1 MRIVSGKLKR
11 MRFIPPKGFPSRPT
25 TDFAKEG
32 LFNVL
37 ENQVDIAAI
46 NVLDLFAG
54 TGNISFE
61 FASRDADQ
69 VVAVD
74 RNFKCV
80 KFIQSFGEKHEL
92 SNLLVQKSDVFK
104 FVEQHTAEYDLVFAD
119 PPFKADYYDRLIDK
133 VLASGLLK
141 EKGIFILEHEKHKQF
156 EDQPSFVEA
165 RRYGSVVFSFFAKKE

>member
-11 MRFIPPKGFPSRPT
+11 MRFSPPKGFPSRPT

-37 ENQVDIAAI
+37 ENQFNIAELD
-46 NVLDLFAG
+46 VLDLFAG

-61 FASRDADQ
+61 FASRDAHH

-74 RNFKCV
+74 RNFKCT
-80 KFIQSFGEKHEL
+80 KFIHSFAEKHNL

-104 FVEQHTAEYDLVFAD
+104 FIEQNKGQYDLIFAD
-119 PPFKADYYDRLIDK
+119 PPFKADFYDRLVDQ
-133 VLASGLLK
+133 VLGSGMLK
-141 EKGIFILEHEKHKQF
+141 ENGIFILEHEKHSSY
-156 EDQPSFVEA
+156 DDHAYFVEA
-165 RRYGSVVFSFFAKKE
+165 RKYGNVVFSFFEKE

>member
-11 MRFIPPKGFPSRPT
+11 MRFQPPKGFPSRPT

-37 ENQVDIAAI
+37 ENQIDLDSIS
-46 NVLDLFAG
+46 VLDIFAG

-61 FASRDADQ
+61 FASRGARR

-92 SNLLVQKSDVFK
+92 ENLVIQKSDVFK
-104 FVEQHTAEYDLVFAD
+104 FIEQHKGSYDLVFAD
-119 PPFKADYYDRLIDK
+119 PPFEADFYDRLIDL
-133 VLASGLLK
+133 VMSSDLLLK
-141 EKGIFILEHEKHKQF
+141 NGTFILEHEKRKHF
-156 EDQPSFVEA
+156 EEHPNFKVA
-165 RRYGSVVFSFFAKKE
+165 RKYGNVVFSFFVKN